1 MQQLF
6 TDFLEIKFKPMR
18 NGLKIQLSVIDA
30 LIYRELKT
38 RVSNVKFGVFGVFI
52 EPVGVLLIF
61 ILIIGGLR
69 RNSNI
74 PMSIALFLLSGI
86 TLYTLFSSIAIRAL
100 NAINANKA
108 LFIYR
113 LVKPVDTVIARAI
126 VETGLYSIVFL
137 VISCAIFIF
146 KAELIL
152 ANFPLLVI
160 VFISL
165 SFCATGFGLFF
176 MVAGFRY
183 EWLSQVVPLLLRPL
197 WFLSGVFFSI
207 QQLPQW
213 IRPWLSWN
221 PILQAIELTRSALDS
236 DYILNPTII
245 SLPYLISCSIISITL
260 GLWIYLNNEKIL
272 LTR

>member
-1 MQQLF
+1 MF
-6 TDFLEIKFKPMR
+6 
-18 NGLKIQLSVIDA
+18 
-30 LIYRELKT
+30 
-38 RVSNVKFGVFGVFI
+38 
-52 EPVGVLLIF
+52 
-61 ILIIGGLR
+61 
-69 RNSNI
+69 
-74 PMSIALFLLSGI
+74 
-86 TLYTLFSSIAIRAL
+86 
-100 NAINANKA
+100 AINANKA

-126 VETGLYSIVFL
+126 VETGLYAIVFL
-137 VISCAIFIF
+137 VISLAIFIF
-146 KAELIL
+146 KGELIL

-165 SFCATGFGLFF
+165 SLCATGFGLFF

-236 DYILNPTII
+236 NYILNPTII

-260 GLWIYLNNEKIL
+260 GLGIYLNNEKIL

>member
-1 MQQLF
+1 
-6 TDFLEIKFKPMR
+6 
-18 NGLKIQLSVIDA
+18 
-30 LIYRELKT
+30 
-38 RVSNVKFGVFGVFI
+38 
-52 EPVGVLLIF
+52 
-61 ILIIGGLR
+61 
-69 RNSNI
+69 
-74 PMSIALFLLSGI
+74 
-86 TLYTLFSSIAIRAL
+86 
-100 NAINANKA
+100 
-108 LFIYR
+108 
-113 LVKPVDTVIARAI
+113 
-126 VETGLYSIVFL
+126 
-137 VISCAIFIF
+137 
-146 KAELIL
+146 
-152 ANFPLLVI
+152 
-160 VFISL
+160 
-165 SFCATGFGLFF
+165 

-221 PILQAIELTRSALDS
+221 PILQAIELTRSAFDS